1 MINEITDTLKTLC
14 ENRLIANKPS
24 NDESSYFL
32 IDNFYIADFQSHI
45 PTTMDTPIIEK
56 RACSEILPPTA
67 GDKIYS
73 FVIRDVENNGN
84 DSSETLDLIDSA

>member
-1 MINEITDTLKTLC
+1 M
-14 ENRLIANKPS
+14 A
-24 NDESSYFL
+24 
-32 IDNFYIADFQSHI
+32 
-45 PTTMDTPIIEK
+45 TPIIEK

-73 FVIRDVENNGN
+73 FVIRNVENNGN